1 MNMDQIIDYIQSN
14 PNIFGMNIKYALL
27 SEFFDAVANDTT
39 QTWPVFG
46 AVDFFPYD
54 DNDNSWWT
62 VSSIFSTHTS
72 LAYTKINRDI
82 TPLETN

>member
-1 MNMDQIIDYIQSN
+1 MNMDKIIDYIQSN

-39 QTWPVFG
+39 TTWPVLG

-62 VSSIFSTHTS
+62 VRLHTLS
-72 LAYTKINRDI
+72 EFEANIKNRVI
-82 TPLETN
+82 TPRATN